1 MCKKGLI
8 FLLVTIFTVIPFYP
22 ENIPDSLKQTALF
35 CTWCYELD
43 KDKPDKPK
51 LTKVPKNPKT
61 GNNGKSTQQNTF
73 SNFETALQAYQNG
86 HPNDGTTR
94 LEGNIIGKPPRYS
107 GIGVGIFGNLI
118 AFDIDNCFND
128 GVLSDMA
135 SDIISTI
142 NSYTEISPSGNG
154 IRIFCILPPDTSFT
168 YDKSKYYTNNQNIGL
183 EIYVA
188 GCTNKYVTLTGSI
201 LGTPKPVATITPE
214 ILQSI
219 LDKHMK
225 KKPLK
230 NETESTG
237 QLDFVPNFTQ
247 CYFSNPNELIAK
259 AIQARNGAKFQALLS
274 GDTSLYNGDD
284 SSADMAFCEMLAY
297 WSGCNAGLMD
307 AVFRQSGLMRPKWDE
322 IHGTKTYGQM
332 TIDKAIADCKEVYNP
347 DYRSSTNP
355 TIYDTQSRTTLK
367 NAQSISMIDVELQPK
382 KEYLNFP
389 VTSFTGQ
396 IAEFIH
402 SASEHIQVDTAMI
415 GSALL
420 ATASLATLGRCK
432 IAHPSGNGYS
442 EYTPIYMLINADAGE
457 RKSACL
463 KSVLSPMWEYVK
475 HKNPQYQE
483 KLALYNAKRKML
495 GYDERRISTILS
507 KPDATDT
514 GLSNREQAEKDLE
527 ELEKKRIELEKQM
540 PQNPN
545 ILCDDTT
552 MEALVQKMIHTHG
565 LSGLFTAESDFIST
579 LGGMYN
585 SGSVTNLSLIL
596 KAYGGEYYIY
606 ERAKLLGNPIV
617 IPRPLM
623 SICAFAQPSLTQ
635 QLVTNP
641 IFQDRG
647 LSQRFLLCN
656 PKPRAGTINHG
667 NTSKI
672 ENAVKQA
679 YIETILS
686 ILEIPTADEPP
697 SIEWSTEGAKL
708 AIDYMNN
715 RIEPTMK
722 AGGALEDNAGYG
734 AKSAGRFIR
743 ICVILHLLESAGQP
757 NDNISISTVQRAIA
771 LHDYYFETTIKQTE
785 EAETTEEERKFNFVF
800 DKILELVKATPSQ
813 GFCTH
818 SDLWQNVRKKKYAGV
833 RLFEDSA
840 DLQAVLDGLQGNGKI
855 LMQSFQNGKRT
866 TVQIIPQTDF

>member
-1 MCKKGLI
+1 MEI
-8 FLLVTIFTVIPFYP
+8 TF
-22 ENIPDSLKQTALF
+22 NQSALAERAK
-35 CTWCYELD
+35 W
-43 KDKPDKPK
+43 
-51 LTKVPKNPKT
+51 KN
-61 GNNGKSTQQNTF
+61 
-73 SNFETALQAYQNG
+73 
-86 HPNDGTTR
+86 R
-94 LEGNIIGKPPRYS
+94 
-107 GIGVGIFGNLI
+107 
-118 AFDIDNCFND
+118 
-128 GVLSDMA
+128 
-135 SDIISTI
+135 
-142 NSYTEISPSGNG
+142 
-154 IRIFCILPPDTSFT
+154 
-168 YDKSKYYTNNQNIGL
+168 
-183 EIYVA
+183 
-188 GCTNKYVTLTGSI
+188 
-201 LGTPKPVATITPE
+201 
-214 ILQSI
+214 
-219 LDKHMK
+219 
-225 KKPLK
+225 
-230 NETESTG
+230 
-237 QLDFVPNFTQ
+237 
-247 CYFSNPNELIAK
+247 
-259 AIQARNGAKFQALLS
+259 
-274 GDTSLYNGDD
+274 
-284 SSADMAFCEMLAY
+284 ADY
-297 WSGCNAGLMD
+297 
-307 AVFRQSGLMRPKWDE
+307 RR
-322 IHGTKTYGQM
+322 M

-355 TIYDTQSRTTLK
+355 TMYETQSRTALQ
-367 NAQSISMIDVELQPK
+367 NAQSISMIDVKPQQK
-382 KEYLNFP
+382 KEYFDFP
-389 VTSFTGQ
+389 VNSFTGQ
-396 IAEFIH
+396 IEEFIY
-402 SASEHIQVDTAMI
+402 SASEHNQVDTAMI

-475 HKNPQYQE
+475 QKNPQYQE
-483 KLALYNAKRKML
+483 ELALYNAKRKML